1 MAWRGAAVWF
11 EFSSFSLGRAHPR
24 VGLALAMQP
33 LASTSKILASSIG
46 MGSMEKDRLSSIP
59 PFPPNYRASGVLRH
73 VTSLPS
79 RYGAGDVGPTVM
91 QWVDLLDDAGQS
103 WWQSLPP
110 GLAWSSTAG
119 LAIAPLQDLLS
130 LGAEARMNVPGQSG
144 GNWA

>member
-1 MAWRGAAVWF
+1 
-11 EFSSFSLGRAHPR
+11 
-24 VGLALAMQP
+24 
-33 LASTSKILASSIG
+33 

-59 PFPPNYRASGVLRH
+59 SFPPHYRASGVLLH

-79 RYGAGDVGPTVM
+79 RYGVGDVGPTAM
-91 QWVDLLDDAGQS
+91 QRVDLLDDAGQS

-144 GNWA
+144 GNWAWRCPAGLLNGTYLESLSELTDETRRKVKGP